1 MRFSCK
7 CDFEYFCPK
16 HSASHLLAF
25 SHVFWNTCHPLWRK
39 MQSPFFNV
47 TAGSQPAELENLF
60 IPPRE
65 NPRRSPLHVTWALDI
80 FSSLV
85 FYSLCLASL
94 LITLPFFHFY
104 FSYINVETECLS
116 LLNLLCTK
124 PLHFSKQRNSSFGNS
139 KICFSSFAIHSQIQN
154 MKRDK
159 YQKSNRIFRTQ
170 DFSKIETHVA
180 DSILL
185 FFQWCF

>member
-7 CDFEYFCPK
+7 CDFEYFRPK

-80 FSSLV
+80 FSSL
-85 FYSLCLASL
+85 FFLFPLSSIPFDYA
-94 LITLPFFHFY
+94 PFFPILFQLHKCGDGMSFTLE
-104 FSYINVETECLS
+104 SS
-116 LLNLLCTK
+116 LEK

-139 KICFSSFAIHSQIQN
+139 KICFSSFGIHSQIQN
-154 MKRDK
+154 IKRDK
-159 YQKSNRIFRTQ
+159 YQKSNRICIFRKQ

-180 DSILL
+180 HSMLL
-185 FFQWCF
+185 FVL

>member
-1 MRFSCK
+1 MIWKKEICK
-7 CDFEYFCPK
+7 HYSSHNRHFCLNALPSWSACNPNSLQEIPCDFHVNVILSISAK

-80 FSSLV
+80 FSSL
-85 FYSLCLASL
+85 FFF
-94 LITLPFFHFY
+94 IIPF
-104 FSYINVETECLS
+104 V
-116 LLNLLCTK
+116 
-124 PLHFSKQRNSSFGNS
+124 
-139 KICFSSFAIHSQIQN
+139 
-154 MKRDK
+154 
-159 YQKSNRIFRTQ
+159 
-170 DFSKIETHVA
+170 
-180 DSILL
+180 
-185 FFQWCF
+185 

>member
-7 CDFEYFCPK
+7 CDFEYFRPK

-80 FSSLV
+80 FSSLF
-85 FYSLCLASL
+85 FYFLCLASL
-94 LITLPFFHFY
+94 LITLPFFQFY

-116 LLNLLCTK
+116 LLNLLWK
-124 PLHFSKQRNSSFGNS
+124 NRFIFPNRGIPHSEIPKYVFLPLAYIVRYKISKGTS
-139 KICFSSFAIHSQIQN
+139 I
-154 MKRDK
+154 KRVTAFVFFERK
-159 YQKSNRIFRTQ
+159 TFQK
-170 DFSKIETHVA
+170 
-180 DSILL
+180 
-185 FFQWCF
+185 